1 MRKLATLFTKSC
13 QEAKQVRTIT
23 VCAMLGAIAVVL
35 GYYSIEIGPYIRI
48 GFADIPN
55 RLVDYLFGPVVGGCF
70 GGILDLLKFM
80 MKPSGQFFPGFT
92 LTAITGG
99 ILYGSMLY
107 KRPFTFRRVLAAK
120 LVVVVICN
128 VLMNTLWMSMLY
140 GKAFM
145 VLLPARTLKNMVM
158 WPVDSLLLFTIV
170 SYMERA
176 GVLRRIRSRLAE

>member
-1 MRKLATLFTKSC
+1 
-13 QEAKQVRTIT
+13 
-23 VCAMLGAIAVVL
+23 
-35 GYYSIEIGPYIRI
+35 
-48 GFADIPN
+48 
-55 RLVDYLFGPVVGGCF
+55 
-70 GGILDLLKFM
+70 
-80 MKPSGQFFPGFT
+80 
-92 LTAITGG
+92 
-99 ILYGSMLY
+99 MLY

>member
-1 MRKLATLFTKSC
+1 M
-13 QEAKQVRTIT
+13 
-23 VCAMLGAIAVVL
+23 
-35 GYYSIEIGPYIRI
+35 
-48 GFADIPN
+48 
-55 RLVDYLFGPVVGGCF
+55 
-70 GGILDLLKFM
+70 
-80 MKPSGQFFPGFT
+80 
-92 LTAITGG
+92 
-99 ILYGSMLY
+99 
-107 KRPFTFRRVLAAK
+107 
-120 LVVVVICN
+120 VVVICN